1 MQCGK
6 KLKGSLQKS
15 TGIAKYIVRLLER
28 SQWRNLQTKIAIHRV
43 FKLQNM
49 STPMRSIGTASSEN
63 INIGTNIMNA
73 MTARKQI
80 HTIHMK

>member
-6 KLKGSLQKS
+6 KLKRSLQRS
-15 TGIAKYIVRLLER
+15 NGIAKYIVQLLER
-28 SQWRNLQTKIAIHRV
+28 SRSRDVQNEITIHRV

-49 STPMRSIGTASSEN
+49 STPMRSIGNISREN
-63 INIGTNIMNA
+63 IRIGMNMMNA
-73 MTARKQI
+73 MTARMQI

>member
-6 KLKGSLQKS
+6 KLKRSLQRS
-15 TGIAKYIVRLLER
+15 NGIAKYIVRLLER
-28 SQWRNLQTKIAIHRV
+28 SQTRDVQTEIAIHRV

-49 STPMRSIGTASSEN
+49 STPMRSIGTASSEK
-63 INIGTNIMNA
+63 INIGLNIMNA

-80 HTIHMK
+80 HRIHMK

>member
-6 KLKGSLQKS
+6 KLKRSLRRS
-15 TGIAKYIVRLLER
+15 TGIAKYIVQLLER
-28 SQWRNLQTKIAIHRV
+28 SRSRDVQTEITIHRV

-49 STPMRSIGTASSEN
+49 STPMRSIGTASNEK
-63 INIGTNIMNA
+63 INIGMNMMNA
-73 MTARKQI
+73 MTARMQI